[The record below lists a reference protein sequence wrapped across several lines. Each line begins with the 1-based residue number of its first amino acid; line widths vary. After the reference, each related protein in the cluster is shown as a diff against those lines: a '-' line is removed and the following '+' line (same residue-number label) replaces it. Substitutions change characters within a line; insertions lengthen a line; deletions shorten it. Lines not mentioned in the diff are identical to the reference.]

1 MQHSLRSFLRL
12 RLRCP
17 ACLANRLA
25 ALWAGWQAPQCFS
38 TCLSVPGFAW
48 LDRTDSKQAS
58 ACWSV
63 SVGGS
68 PLETC
73 GFSPASAGLE
83 NATAGSEASRSDEGA
98 LSRYAKRIVEG
109 PMQRSLTLTPPAS
122 PTLSVFPGGSPMA
135 LREKRQRSLTLTP
148 SASPTLSVF
157 PGGSPVALRAG
168 WRCSP
173 ASAEVE
179 NAQHGGILLD
189 SACRFPA
196 RVEFQACFRQ
206 KPTAAH
212 FSFTAMAFSC
222 P

>member
-25 ALWAGWQAPQCFS
+25 ALWAGWQAPQRFS
-38 TCLSVPGFAW
+38 ACLSVPGFAW

-109 PMQRSLTLTPPAS
+109 PMQRSLTLTPSAS

-135 LREKRQRSLTLTP
+135 LR
-148 SASPTLSVF
+148 
-157 PGGSPVALRAG
+157 AG
-168 WRCSP
+168 WRFSP

-179 NAQHGGILLD
+179 NATAWRYTARFGVQVSGESRVSGMFSPETYCCSFLIYCDGILMSLM
-189 SACRFPA
+189 
-196 RVEFQACFRQ
+196 VEFLIYFFK
-206 KPTAAH
+206 KPTVC
-212 FSFTAMAFSC
+212 S
-222 P
+222 

>member
-17 ACLANRLA
+17 ACHANRLA
-25 ALWAGWQAPQCFS
+25 ALWAGWQAPQRFS
-38 TCLSVPGFAW
+38 ACLSVPGYAW

-83 NATAGSEASRSDEGA
+83 NATAGSEASRSDEGD

-109 PMQRSLTLTPPAS
+109 PMQRSLTLTPTAS
-122 PTLSVFPGGSPMA
+122 LTLSVFPSGSPCGSPGKKATFADAHSSGFAYAVRFSRRIAGGSPGRMA
-135 LREKRQRSLTLTP
+135 M
-148 SASPTLSVF
+148 F
-157 PGGSPVALRAG
+157 PGFSRSGKCDSMAVYCSIRRAG
-168 WRCSP
+168 
-173 ASAEVE
+173 
-179 NAQHGGILLD
+179 
-189 SACRFPA
+189 
-196 RVEFQACFRQ
+196 FRRE
-206 KPTAAH
+206 
-212 FSFTAMAFSC
+212 
-222 P
+222 

>member
-1 MQHSLRSFLRL
+1 MQHSLTFV
-12 RLRCP
+12 P
-17 ACLANRLA
+17 TPA
-25 ALWAGWQAPQCFS
+25 ALWAGWQAPQRFS
-38 TCLSVPGFAW
+38 AWLSVPGFAW

-122 PTLSVFPGGSPMA
+122 PTLSVFPGGSP
-135 LREKRQRSLTLTP
+135 
-148 SASPTLSVF
+148 
-157 PGGSPVALRAG
+157 VALRAG

>member
-17 ACLANRLA
+17 ASLANRLA
-25 ALWAGWQAPQCFS
+25 ALWAGWQAPQRFS
-38 TCLSVPGFAW
+38 AWRCTARFGGRSHARVPRLQPVWNSPLCSPRESPPVLRENRRCLSVPGYAW

-63 SVGGS
+63 SVGGL
-68 PLETC
+68 PLEICPRSLEIC
-73 GFSPASAGLE
+73 GF
-83 NATAGSEASRSDEGA
+83 
-98 LSRYAKRIVEG
+98 
-109 PMQRSLTLTPPAS
+109 
-122 PTLSVFPGGSPMA
+122 
-135 LREKRQRSLTLTP
+135 
-148 SASPTLSVF
+148 
-157 PGGSPVALRAG
+157 
-168 WRCSP
+168 SP

-179 NAQHGGILLD
+179 NATAWRYTARFGG
-189 SACRFPA
+189 RFPV

-212 FSFTAMAFSC
+212 FSFTAMAFLC

>member
-25 ALWAGWQAPQCFS
+25 ALWAGWQAPQRFS
-38 TCLSVPGFAW
+38 AWLSVPGFAW

-83 NATAGSEASRSDEGA
+83 NATAGSEADRRW
-98 LSRYAKRIVEG
+98 LSGQDGDVPRLQPKWKMR
-109 PMQRSLTLTPPAS
+109 
-122 PTLSVFPGGSPMA
+122 
-135 LREKRQRSLTLTP
+135 
-148 SASPTLSVF
+148 
-157 PGGSPVALRAG
+157 
-168 WRCSP
+168 
-173 ASAEVE
+173 
-179 NAQHGGILLD
+179 QHGGILLD